1 MARPIKE
8 TPVLRGKDAKEFLRK
23 AAESEKGQHRVSSK
37 KYEQAR
43 KMFHEIMGKAA
54 LK

>member
-8 TPVLRGKDAKEFLRK
+8 TPVLSGKAARDFLRRAKE
-23 AAESEKGQHRVSSK
+23 SEQGQHKVSSK

-43 KMFHEIMGKAA
+43 KMFHEIMGKTS

>member
-8 TPVLRGKDAKEFLRK
+8 TPILRGKDARNFLRK
-23 AAESEKGQHRVSSK
+23 AEESQRGQHRVSSK

-43 KMFHEIMGKAA
+43 KMFHEVMGKAT